1 MAAEAQEDA
10 KSVEEVKTFE
20 GLLRLVGTRGR
31 WNIILF
37 LLCAYSTFVSPM
49 QSLSYQFLGATPDHW
64 CHVEP
69 LVSAGW
75 SEEQILSI
83 AIPVNNET
91 GKPEHCLMYNSNFS
105 SALERGYEWAQNNPQ
120 IFDQSEVVSCSSRD
134 FNGSQ
139 YRSTVTTEWDLV
151 CDRRVLYSTT
161 QAAVQAGKL
170 VGYVFLG
177 YLLDTFGRRP
187 VTLACSALS
196 IISGFL
202 AAASPNVEFY
212 IFVKII
218 ITCMMSGVY
227 LGCFI
232 SVMEACSAKQRDY
245 VGPLFV
251 LPWALGYM
259 VVPGIA
265 YLIRDWKPLQAALT
279 TPALVLVVFY
289 FLLPES
295 PRWLILKGRHKE
307 ALEVLHRAAR
317 LNGRTLP
324 PDQQVIAAMERI
336 ANSDTNKESQEKA
349 RESLSQRALNVAKT
363 FFILLTT
370 PSLRVRALIAF
381 FCWFAASMVYY
392 GVALNA
398 TNLSADPYIYL
409 FLGGLMEVPSYILLW
424 PAIKFL
430 GRVKSL
436 AILYFVCGASIIVVM
451 FLMLYVPTVP
461 VGVTVFFSLCGKMAI
476 TAAFHLIWLFTAE
489 LFPTKYRSLAVGEA
503 SVCARVGSICSPY
516 INDILGEVVTW
527 APSALFGIVSLVAAG
542 LSLLLPE
549 TKNRELPETADF
561 FEKKGETNAAYEA
574 GEKGQDG
581 GKVELS

>member
-1 MAAEAQEDA
+1 MTAAEQGEAKKVED
-10 KSVEEVKTFE
+10 VKTFE
-20 GLLRLVGTRGR
+20 DLLRLVGTRGR

-37 LLCAYSTFVSPM
+37 FLCAYSTFVSPM
-49 QSLSYQFLGATPDHW
+49 QSLSYQFLGATPNHW

-75 SEEQILSI
+75 TQEQILSI

-91 GKPEHCLMYNSNFS
+91 GKPEHCLMYNSTFS
-105 SALERGYEWAQNNPQ
+105 TALEQGYEWALRNREAFN
-120 IFDQSEVVSCSSRD
+120 QSGVVSCKSRD
-134 FNGSQ
+134 FNTSQ
-139 YRSTVTTEWDLV
+139 YESTVTTEWDLV

-196 IISGFL
+196 IVSGFL

-212 IFVKII
+212 IFLKII

-279 TPALVLVVFY
+279 TPALLLVVFY

-295 PRWLILKGRHKE
+295 PRWLILGGRHKQ
-307 ALEVLHRAAR
+307 ALEVLQRAAR

-324 PDQQVIAAMERI
+324 SDEQLLAAMERI
-336 ANSDTNKESQEKA
+336 AHSDSSKESQEKSK
-349 RESLSQRALNVAKT
+349 ESLQRRALKVVET
-363 FFILLTT
+363 FFVLLTT
-370 PSLRVRALIAF
+370 SSLRLRALVAF

-398 TNLSADPYIYL
+398 TNLSADPYVYI
-409 FLGGLMEVPSYILLW
+409 FLGGLLEVPSYILLW
-424 PAIKFL
+424 PAIKYI

-461 VGVTVFFSLCGKMAI
+461 VGVTMFFSLCGKMAI

-561 FEKKGETNAAYEA
+561 FEKKGVSNAAYEV
-574 GEKGQDG
+574 GEKGQE
-581 GKVELS
+581 GKVEVS